1 MSDSSKEN
9 DKDMDTTEFDE
20 GESRDNAIE
29 KEEDREPEDGS
40 SNSMPPTQSK
50 KTAPA
55 KPKPV
60 DTILSYFHW
69 RRYLQKQPKEDAP
82 KRAKKSKK
90 VFDSDDSMDDFIADS
105 DDSDFDKV
113 IYEFLSFRFF
123 AIFSIFYSNW
133 WIIFTRQSKTM
144 PIFSA
149 QKEEKDCR

>member
-9 DKDMDTTEFDE
+9 DKDMDTAEFDE

-90 VFDSDDSMDDFIADS
+90 VFDSDDSMDDFIVDS
-105 DDSDFDKV
+105 DDSGFDKV
-113 IYEFLSFRFF
+113 IYDFLSFRFLKYF
-123 AIFSIFYSNW
+123 QSFIVIDELF
-133 WIIFTRQSKTM
+133 FTRQSNTM
-144 PIFSA
+144 QIFSA
-149 QKEEKDCR
+149 QKEEDCR